1 MTVFSPNRRQG
12 GVRRAGVLRAGVH
25 RTAGLATWLLL
36 AAAAAGPASA
46 QSDGQD
52 MAEID
57 DAKLIERANQL
68 FDPIPTDPPDL
79 EGNQVTEERV
89 QLGKML
95 FFDPRLSA
103 SHAIS
108 CNSCHQMG
116 LGGDDNQPTSIG
128 HGWQRGP
135 RNAPTVFNAVFN
147 TAQFWDGRA
156 EDLEQQAK
164 GPVQASVEMANT
176 PERAVKTLRSMP
188 EYIDRFQAAFPQ
200 DDPATTFDNMAKAL
214 EAFQATLL
222 TPNSRF
228 DLYMKGHE
236 KALSTK
242 QKRGLQEFISTGC
255 AGCHNGV
262 NLGGQGYYPFG
273 LLERPGAD
281 VLPRDDKGRFR
292 VTETASDEYVF
303 RAAPLR
309 NIAITQ
315 PYFHSGKVWKLETAV
330 SLMGLSQLGQE
341 LNEQEVDEITAFLR
355 ALTGDQPRVEYPV
368 LPASTD
374 ETPLPVEFEDAGVKR

>member
-1 MTVFSPNRRQG
+1 MTGFAF
-12 GVRRAGVLRAGVH
+12 VRPGRTRARWA
-25 RTAGLATWLLL
+25 AGLAAGLLL
-36 AAAAAGPASA
+36 VATAGPALA
-46 QSDGQD
+46 QSDGQQ
-52 MAEID
+52 MAKID
-57 DAKLIERANQL
+57 DAQLIEQANQL
-68 FDPIPTDPPDL
+68 FDPIPTDPPEL
-79 EGNQVTEERV
+79 EGNKVTQERV

-176 PERAVKTLRSMP
+176 PKRAVKTLRSMP
-188 EYIDRFQAAFPQ
+188 EYVERFEAAFPQ

-236 KALSTK
+236 QALSPK
-242 QKRGLQEFISTGC
+242 QKRGLKEFISTGC
-255 AGCHNGV
+255 VSCHNGV

-273 LLERPGAD
+273 LIEKPGAD

-315 PYFHSGKVWKLETAV
+315 PYFHSGKVWSLENAV
-330 SLMGLSQLGQE
+330 SLMGLSQLGQD

-355 ALTGDQPRVEYPV
+355 SLTGDQPRVEYPV
-368 LPASTD
+368 LPESTD
-374 ETPLPVEFEDAGVKR
+374 QTPLPVEFEEAPSKR

>member
-1 MTVFSPNRRQG
+1 MRLFP
-12 GVRRAGVLRAGVH
+12 
-25 RTAGLATWLLL
+25 RTTAWLVL
-36 AAAAAGPASA
+36 AAPLLTAPAAAQDSGGA
-46 QSDGQD
+46 QK
-52 MAEID
+52 ID
-57 DAKLIERANQL
+57 DAQLIERANEL
-68 FDPIPTDPPDL
+68 FDPIPTDPPELD
-79 EGNQVTEERV
+79 GNTVTPERV
-89 QLGKML
+89 KLGRML

-147 TAQFWDGRA
+147 SAQFWDGRA

-176 PERAVKTLRSMP
+176 PDRAVATLSSMP
-188 EYIDRFQAAFPQ
+188 GYVEQFEAAFPQ
-200 DDPATTFDNMAKAL
+200 AEDPVTFDNMAKAL

-228 DLYMKGHE
+228 DLYLKGHE
-236 KALSTK
+236 NALSAK
-242 QKRGLQEFISTGC
+242 QKRGLEEFMSTGC
-255 AGCHNGV
+255 VGCHNGV

-273 LLERPGAD
+273 LIEKPGAE
-281 VLPRDDKGRFR
+281 VLPRDDKGRFQ
-292 VTETASDEYVF
+292 VTKTASDNYVF

-309 NIAITQ
+309 NVAITQ
-315 PYFHSGKVWKLETAV
+315 PYFHSGKVWSLETAV
-330 SLMGLSQLGQE
+330 SLMGISQLGQE
-341 LNEQEVDEITAFLR
+341 LSEEEVEEITAFLR
-355 ALTGDQPRVEYPV
+355 SLTGDQPRVEYPV
-368 LPASTD
+368 LPESTD
-374 ETPLPVEFEDAGVKR
+374 ATPLPVEFEESPAKR

>member
-1 MTVFSPNRRQG
+1 MTPVF
-12 GVRRAGVLRAGVH
+12 RRAC
-25 RTAGLATWLLL
+25 GLALAGLLL
-36 AAAAAGPASA
+36 AAPASA
-46 QSDGQD
+46 QNDKDVSQ
-52 MAEID
+52 ID

-68 FDPIPTDPPDL
+68 FDPIPTEPPELKD
-79 EGNQVTEERV
+79 NKVTPERV
-89 QLGKML
+89 ELGRML

-156 EDLEQQAK
+156 EDLAQQAK

-176 PERAVKTLRSMP
+176 PDRAVKTLKSMP
-188 EYIDRFQAAFPQ
+188 EYVDRFEAAFAN
-200 DDPATTFDNMAKAL
+200 DGDPVSFDNMAKAL

-228 DLYMKGHE
+228 DLYLKGHE
-236 KALSTK
+236 DALSTK
-242 QKRGLQEFISTGC
+242 QKRGLQEFMSTGC
-255 AGCHNGV
+255 VGCHNGV

-273 LLERPGAD
+273 LIEKPGAD
-281 VLPRDDKGRFR
+281 VLPRDDRGRFQ
-292 VTETASDEYVF
+292 VTNTASDDYVF
-303 RAAPLR
+303 RASPLR

-315 PYFHSGKVWKLETAV
+315 PYFHSGKVWSLENAV
-330 SLMGLSQLGQE
+330 ALMGLSQLGQE
-341 LNEQEVDEITAFLR
+341 LNEQEVDRITAFLR
-355 ALTGDQPRVEYPV
+355 SVTGEQPRVEYPV
-368 LPASTD
+368 LPPSTD
-374 ETPLPVEFEDAGVKR
+374 ETPQPVEFEQGASKR